1 MIKIFIIWGNISLN
15 IYLIFSYATT
25 TSTFS
30 GSTSGPVYD
39 ENYPPP
45 KPEKDTV
52 INVEDSILT
61 TLR

>member
-1 MIKIFIIWGNISLN
+1 MIKIFIIWVNISLN
-15 IYLIFSYATT
+15 KYFFFFKYA

-30 GSTSGPVYD
+30 GSTLGPVYD
-39 ENYPPP
+39 ENYPLLN
-45 KPEKDTV
+45 KKKTE